1 MERLLNVKNILRGS
15 ELYIWIF
22 NNLIFNFVFSYIDLL
37 MFVCLFKINITK
49 SDKIKFVTISGIVNV
64 ISKFIIISPYVRI
77 INLLFTIVLFKLFFR
92 NSIEKCILGGI
103 LNVMTTVC
111 PEILFSKA
119 LSMIYTEVKTYSI
132 GFYNVK
138 YAFLLMSAIVITRL
152 AILFFIKRKKI
163 VLEIQEHLS
172 YENKYTIITVST
184 ISCLLIFLNVLEIDV
199 HDTNFLYTVFVLNI
213 ISIVIY
219 FCVSLKSIVKIAILE
234 EQYNKIHTLESY
246 NKTLSIMYDNI
257 RGFKHNFSNF
267 VQALDGYVKTNDIE
281 GIRTM
286 SEDILKDCISTNNL
300 EILDPNIINNSAIYS
315 LITNKYYLAQEQ
327 DIVMNIEVMVD
338 LKEINISNYD
348 LCQIL
353 AILLDNAIEAASK
366 CEGEKI
372 INVKLLNDLRVKRKL
387 IIIENSYVDDNID
400 IDKLF
405 EKGFS
410 TKKDK
415 KRDEHGLGLWS
426 VRKILMHKDNLNL
439 FTQKGELFLQQLEIY
454 E

>member
-1 MERLLNVKNILRGS
+1 MERLLNVENILSGRQ
-15 ELYIWIF
+15 LYIWIF

-37 MFVCLFKINITK
+37 IFVYLFKINITK
-49 SDKIKFVTISGIVNV
+49 ANRIKFVVISGLINA
-64 ISKFIIISPYVRI
+64 ISKLIIVSPYVKI
-77 INLLFTIVLFKLFFR
+77 INLILTIVLFKLFCK

-103 LNVMTTVC
+103 LNIMTTIC
-111 PEILFSKA
+111 PEILFSK
-119 LSMIYTEVKTYSI
+119 LFSMIYREIKTYSM
-132 GFYNVK
+132 GVYNVK
-138 YAFLLMSAIVITRL
+138 YAFLLMLTICIIRL
-152 AILFFIKRKKI
+152 SILFFIKFKKI
-163 VLEIQEHLS
+163 VLDIQENLS
-172 YENKYTIITVST
+172 YENKYTIIAIST
-184 ISCLLIFLNVLEIDV
+184 ISCLLMFLNVLEIDV
-199 HDTNFLYTVFVLNI
+199 HDTNFLYIVFILNI
-213 ISIVIY
+213 ISIIIY
-219 FCVSLKSIVKIAILE
+219 FWVSLKSIVKITILE

-267 VQALDGYVKTNDIE
+267 VQALDGYVKTNDID
-281 GIRTM
+281 GIKAM

-327 DIVMNIEVMVD
+327 EVVMNIEVMVD

-348 LCQIL
+348 LCRIL

-366 CEGEKI
+366 CEGERI
-372 INVKLLNDLRVKRKL
+372 INVKLLKDLRVKRKL
-387 IIIENSYVDDNID
+387 IIIENSYVDDNVE

-405 EKGFS
+405 EKGFT

-439 FTQKGELFLQQLEIY
+439 FTQKGKLFLQQLEIY